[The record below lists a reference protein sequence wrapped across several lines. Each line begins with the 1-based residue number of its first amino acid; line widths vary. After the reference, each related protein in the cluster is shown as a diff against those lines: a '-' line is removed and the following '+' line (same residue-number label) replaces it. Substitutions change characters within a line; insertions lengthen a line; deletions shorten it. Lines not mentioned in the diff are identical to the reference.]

1 MESLR
6 GSAAALA
13 PPHWRELIT
22 SSSLRMPGGC
32 FTRSARLGRATVTLR
47 SPAAF
52 LRSKPVITVANPLIH
67 A

>member
-1 MESLR
+1 METLR

-22 SSSLRMPGGC
+22 SSPRERPGGR

-52 LRSKPVITVANPLIH
+52 LRSKQVITVANPLIH